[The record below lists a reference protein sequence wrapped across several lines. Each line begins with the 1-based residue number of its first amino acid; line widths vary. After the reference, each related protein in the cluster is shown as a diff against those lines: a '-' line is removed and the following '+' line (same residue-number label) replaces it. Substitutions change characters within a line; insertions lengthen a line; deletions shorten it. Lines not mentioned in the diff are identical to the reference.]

1 MKFQC
6 LLFSINT
13 FISIAEIQL
22 PSVFISYRRLDK
34 QKEFTEKF
42 IQQLEKRNI
51 NAWIDARCITHRENS
66 DRTIGDAIIR
76 SDIFV
81 CVLSDAFFESV
92 YCPKELDFAH
102 NAKKKLFPIRWN
114 NSSLP
119 DWFKDRYDGVR
130 HHDYNSR
137 ADCDAELQKCVD
149 EFMKIVDSKLYNIKH
164 SYNYHVFA
172 VEMKSEDSDK
182 TV

>member
-22 PSVFISYRRLDK
+22 PSVFISYRQLDE

-51 NAWIDARCITHRENS
+51 TAWIDARCITAGENL
-66 DRTIGDAIIR
+66 DRTISDAIIR

-92 YCPKELDFAH
+92 YCPNELDFAH
-102 NAKKKLFPIRWN
+102 NAKKRLFPIRWN

-119 DWFKDRYDGVR
+119 DQFKLRYDGVHR
-130 HHDYNSR
+130 HNYNSQ
-137 ADCDAELQKCVD
+137 ADNPDAELQKCVD
-149 EFMKIVDSKLYNIKH
+149 EFMKIVDSKLYN
-164 SYNYHVFA
+164 Y
-172 VEMKSEDSDK
+172 
-182 TV
+182 